1 MVIDYELKGIMSL
14 EIFESLFG
22 SRARARLIR
31 FFVLNPDGEFS
42 TADISEKT
50 LLSRPAISLEVGR
63 LERLHFVGS
72 KTKRGKKYYSMN
84 REFPFF
90 HELLGLV
97 AKLNVSAQSQVFRRL
112 KQVGEVKLAL
122 VSGVFLNHA
131 KAKADLILVVNHLNR
146 SKLKQALAHLEAE
159 IGKEVR
165 FVLMTS
171 EEFQYRLNML
181 DRFFIEFLEGPYEE
195 VVNRVPELK
204 RFIAGIK
211 K

>member
-1 MVIDYELKGIMSL
+1 MSL

-22 SRARARLIR
+22 SRVRARLIR

-50 LLSRPAISLEVGR
+50 LLSRSAISAELGR
-63 LERLHFVGS
+63 LERIRFVSS
-72 KTKRGKKYYSMN
+72 KSKRGKKVYSVI

-97 AKLNVSAQSQVFRRL
+97 AKLNVNAQSQVFRRL

-122 VSGVFLNHA
+122 VSGVFLNHP

-146 SKLKQALAHLEAE
+146 FKLKQALAHLEAE

-171 EEFQYRLNML
+171 EELQYRLNML